1 MKLTDAH
8 ITKFQRIYLECF
20 GIEIT
25 KDEAIKQGFK
35 LITLIKTIGPEL
47 NNKPKLYER

>member
-1 MKLTDAH
+1 MKLTDTH
-8 ITKFQRIYLECF
+8 ITKFQQIYLECF

-25 KDEAIKQGFK
+25 KDEAIKQGIK

-47 NNKPKLYER
+47 NNEPKLYER